1 MPIRDKRVD
10 AKKTEE
16 LPMLAKLKEQ
26 DRKEIIRKHL
36 KAMTV
41 DDIAS
46 FVDQLFSTIQILCGM
61 VDQSRAAMVRSS
73 IEPIGSGF
81 GSDVTIIDLTMLQDQ
96 DDTPAADDLVHQ
108 AAPAKTSRF
117 HLQVLPLPLGATVE
131 GETVKIPSNYSNI
144 LVTAPDGARY
154 RKEERL

>member
-1 MPIRDKRVD
+1 VPIRDKRVD

-16 LPMLAKLKEQ
+16 LLMLAKLKEQ

-81 GSDVTIIDLTMLQDQ
+81 GSDVTIIDLTMLQDE
-96 DDTPAADDLVHQ
+96 DDTPAADDLVHGSWCLFRH
-108 AAPAKTSRF
+108 A
-117 HLQVLPLPLGATVE
+117 
-131 GETVKIPSNYSNI
+131 ETYFEQF
-144 LVTAPDGARY
+144 DG
-154 RKEERL
+154 